1 MTMTKTKTL
10 SVAAIVPLYQ
20 RHEKTFPL
28 LHRLLVDST
37 RRPDEVWLMCEG
49 LDDVDNTAK
58 ALSELHELELIELLP
73 PGVDLRYCPTTKP
86 VIPYSNKIN
95 EALDL
100 SDADAFVY
108 VDNGSMPSP
117 YKFELM
123 AGALERHPDWGAVYV
138 TQKRTGF
145 QPTVCEATDVVPD
158 AFCFLNFTQVMHRRT
173 ESRWPLD
180 LRFADPDIA
189 DALFWRSL
197 HAEFGAFHPVGG
209 TEIHDTH
216 HIPSPAANGLLPQLP
231 QEVR

>member
-1 MTMTKTKTL
+1 MRL
-10 SVAAIVPLYQ
+10 AAVVPLYQ

-37 RRPDEVWLMCEG
+37 RKPDEVWLMCEG
-49 LDDVDNTAK
+49 IDDVDVCRRAIT
-58 ALSELHELELIELLP
+58 ELYELELIEARP
-73 PGVDLRYCPTTKP
+73 PEGVRLRPCPTLEP

-100 SDADAFVY
+100 SDADLFVY

-138 TQKRTGF
+138 TQERTGF
-145 QPTVCEATDVVPD
+145 QPTVCEARGVVHD

-173 ESRWPLD
+173 EARWPLD

-189 DALFWRSL
+189 DALFWRFL
-197 HAEFGAFHPVGG
+197 HKEFGAFHPVGG
-209 TEIHDTH
+209 TDVHDIH
-216 HIPSPAANGLLPQLP
+216 HIPSPAANGLLPR
-231 QEVR
+231 EVR